1 MEKLS
6 KRQKEIIRLKMFGLR
21 DREIS
26 TMLNISYG
34 TVRTHIDR
42 AKLKCRCGSI
52 AQLVTTAYIQ
62 ALRKKELV

>member
-6 KRQKEIIRLKMFGLR
+6 KRQKEIIRLKMLGLR

-26 TMLNISYG
+26 TMLDISYG

-42 AKLKCRCGSI
+42 AKLKLKCGSI
-52 AQLVTTAYIQ
+52 AQLVTKMYMQ
-62 ALRKKELV
+62 ALRKK